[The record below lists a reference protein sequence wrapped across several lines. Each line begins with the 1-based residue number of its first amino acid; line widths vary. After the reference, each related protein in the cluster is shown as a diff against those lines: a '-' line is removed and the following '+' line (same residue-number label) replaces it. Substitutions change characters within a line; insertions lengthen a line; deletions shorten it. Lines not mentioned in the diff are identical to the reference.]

1 MSTRLDGLT
10 SEVFTQFVKDHENDD
25 VSKLLLSKAPE
36 GIDLKEAA
44 DQILSRRKAKDKLP
58 QWLATRGLV
67 FPPPLSI
74 EQSSSEAAA
83 NYKKKIL
90 KGNHLVDLTGGMGV
104 DLLTLSEQFDQSTH
118 VEIDPWLSEIF
129 AHNSKLL
136 SQNPITAINISAE
149 EFLDSFERK
158 ATFFID
164 PARRDSDKKKVFL
177 FEDCSPNVVAM
188 LTQFQA
194 KAEKVLV
201 KAAPMIDIT
210 LGSSQLQYV
219 SEVHVVSV
227 NNECKEVLF
236 LLDFDA
242 TSTPKI
248 HCVNITKDEK
258 EVFTFTQEEEKEAEA
273 SFSEGKKYLYEP
285 NASIRKAG
293 AFRSVASRFYLKK
306 LATNTHL
313 YTSDQLVE
321 NFPGRVFE
329 ITGSVEKKS
338 IKRQFATGRAN
349 VISKN
354 YPLTADQIK
363 KKFGLKDGGE
373 EFLIAFR
380 DVKGVG
386 QMVAGKWA

>member
-1 MSTRLDGLT
+1 MSARLDGLT
-10 SEVFTQFVKDHENDD
+10 SEIFAQFVKDHENED

-58 QWLATRGLV
+58 RWLASRGLV

-83 NYKKKIL
+83 NYKKNIL
-90 KGNHLVDLTGGMGV
+90 KGDHLVDLTGGMGV
-104 DLLTLSEQFDQSTH
+104 DLLTLSDQFSQATH

-136 SQNPITAINISAE
+136 SQNPIAAVNTSAE

-188 LTQFQA
+188 LPAFKA

-210 LGSSQLQYV
+210 LGISQLQYV

-236 LLDFDA
+236 LA
-242 TSTPKI
+242 
-248 HCVNITKDEK
+248 
-258 EVFTFTQEEEKEAEA
+258 
-273 SFSEGKKYLYEP
+273 
-285 NASIRKAG
+285 
-293 AFRSVASRFYLKK
+293 RF
-306 LATNTHL
+306 
-313 YTSDQLVE
+313 
-321 NFPGRVFE
+321 
-329 ITGSVEKKS
+329 
-338 IKRQFATGRAN
+338 
-349 VISKN
+349 
-354 YPLTADQIK
+354 
-363 KKFGLKDGGE
+363 
-373 EFLIAFR
+373 
-380 DVKGVG
+380 
-386 QMVAGKWA
+386 